1 MNGWPYW
8 VLLVSY
14 LLQLTAFWFLLRSHN
29 RLLDVTTTQR
39 EIINELDRQLARLT
53 QAPNN

>member
-29 RLLDVTTTQR
+29 RLLD
-39 EIINELDRQLARLT
+39 DPSARSST
-53 QAPNN
+53 N